1 MRARRT
7 FDIGLTSTNY
17 RPTGARRP
25 GLEYKRPV
33 TARSH
38 SLSQQRTHAAAIHF
52 FPFWLCTEEAE
63 SLIRYPAL
71 TMQDRHAILA
81 LIKPM
86 VLSPIGSVLSPD
98 PRRTFITWCFTVV
111 YPATRLLLV

>member
-1 MRARRT
+1 
-7 FDIGLTSTNY
+7 
-17 RPTGARRP
+17 
-25 GLEYKRPV
+25 
-33 TARSH
+33 H

-111 YPATRLLLV
+111 YPATRLLLVSAVESLPLYSRGQLQIRCQRSKPEL